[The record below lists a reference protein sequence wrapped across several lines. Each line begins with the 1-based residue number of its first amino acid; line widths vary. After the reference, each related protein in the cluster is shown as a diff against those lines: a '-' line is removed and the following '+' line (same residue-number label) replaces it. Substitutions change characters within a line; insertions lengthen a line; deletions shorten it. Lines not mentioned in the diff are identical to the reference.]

1 MPSDAPGH
9 ALSAGVRFH
18 GPTPN
23 GWIPK
28 NGRYQ
33 ADLNAKTPFRAFLW
47 VIGHMEQKKGRGGAR
62 IANPGC
68 CDLGYCSAVPFET
81 STSRGAAMHD
91 TVGSTVPKSEWVSVT
106 GCV

>member
-1 MPSDAPGH
+1 
-9 ALSAGVRFH
+9 
-18 GPTPN
+18 
-23 GWIPK
+23 
-28 NGRYQ
+28 
-33 ADLNAKTPFRAFLW
+33 
-47 VIGHMEQKKGRGGAR
+47 MEQKKGRGGPR

>member
-23 GWIPK
+23 GYQGK

-47 VIGHMEQKKGRGGAR
+47 VIGHMEQKKGRGGPR